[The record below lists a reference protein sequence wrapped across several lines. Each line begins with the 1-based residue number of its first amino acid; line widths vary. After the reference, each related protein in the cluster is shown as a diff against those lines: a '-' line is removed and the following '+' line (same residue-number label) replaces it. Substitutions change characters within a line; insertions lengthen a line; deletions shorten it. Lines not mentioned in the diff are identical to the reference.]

1 MNSPAIEKNIFKAYD
16 IRGIVGESLDLESV
30 ENIGRSV
37 GSEAISQKQST
48 ICVGYDGRLSSPDLC
63 QALIKG
69 LLSTGI
75 KVVEIGLVTTPM
87 LYFSTHLLETN
98 TGIMITGSHNPPDY
112 NGFKI
117 MIAGETI
124 SSEKIQS
131 LYQRIINNQ
140 FLTGIGSSTRADI
153 QNQYLTAIY
162 KDIKVKRPIKIT
174 IDCGNG
180 AGGICAEELYKGLGA
195 EVTALYCDVDGNF
208 PNHHPDP
215 SNPDNL
221 IDLQNNLAST
231 DSEIGL
237 AFDGDA
243 DRLGV
248 VTKSGE
254 IIYPDR
260 QLLLFAESVL
270 KDHPGA
276 TVIFDVK
283 STKHL
288 FKWIEDKGGIPLI
301 WKTGHSLIKKKMK
314 EVNAVLAGEMSGHTF
329 FNDKWYGFDDGL
341 YAGARLLE
349 ILSNFDDPS
358 AILEALPKS
367 VSTPELN
374 IKLEEGEQHKIIQ
387 QLQEEALFSDAL
399 NIIKI
404 DGLRVEYANGFGL
417 MRASNTS
424 PVIVL
429 RFEAESSTELNKIQK
444 DFKIQLEK
452 YINTVRI
459 PF

>member
-140 FLTGIGSSTRADI
+140 FLTGIGSSTRANI

-417 MRASNTS
+417 MRASNTT

-429 RFEAESSTELNKIQK
+429 RFETESSTDLNKIQK

>member
-87 LYFSTHLLETN
+87 LYFTTHLLETN

-417 MRASNTS
+417 MRASNTT

-429 RFEAESSTELNKIQK
+429 RFEAESSTDLNKIQK

>member
-87 LYFSTHLLETN
+87 LYFTTHLLETN

-417 MRASNTS
+417 MRASNTT

>member
-140 FLTGIGSSTRADI
+140 FLTGIGSSTRANI

-417 MRASNTS
+417 MRASNTT

>member
-48 ICVGYDGRLSSPDLC
+48 ICIGYDGRLSSPDLC

-417 MRASNTS
+417 MRASNTT

-429 RFEAESSTELNKIQK
+429 RFEAESSTDLNKIQK